1 MALWRRSGE
10 EFENSSRAR
19 EVSTFEVQMFEN
31 PHSILQQDL
40 EEITNG
46 EPMIQQTQTNES
58 DLELFKRYQTT
69 KILDEN
75 GKIIRTDQKL
85 RNDLAKRNAKL
96 VTFVINKFYSKKQK
110 HKELRSDLLQE
121 GHLGLF
127 DAIDGFKPELGF
139 KFSTY
144 ATWWIRQSVNSFL
157 LDDEPMLHIPSHIR
171 TARNKVYNAAKE
183 RSINLKDIDKSFLD
197 QISMTEKM
205 FESVMI
211 AIKTKTWNP
220 QSIEAPLSA
229 SVDNK
234 TLKDIIPCEGMELS
248 SLLDNKKIVAIA
260 KQVFSSLNERE
271 QHVLLER
278 YGIDSAGILKKGID
292 K

>member
-1 MALWRRSGE
+1 
-10 EFENSSRAR
+10 
-19 EVSTFEVQMFEN
+19 MFEN

-46 EPMIQQTQTNES
+46 EPMIQQTQTNEN

-171 TARNKVYNAAKE
+171 L
-183 RSINLKDIDKSFLD
+183 SLIH
-197 QISMTEKM
+197 ISEPTRQ
-205 FESVMI
+205 
-211 AIKTKTWNP
+211 P
-220 QSIEAPLSA
+220 
-229 SVDNK
+229 
-234 TLKDIIPCEGMELS
+234 
-248 SLLDNKKIVAIA
+248 
-260 KQVFSSLNERE
+260 
-271 QHVLLER
+271 
-278 YGIDSAGILKKGID
+278 
-292 K
+292 

>member
-1 MALWRRSGE
+1 M
-10 EFENSSRAR
+10 N
-19 EVSTFEVQMFEN
+19 
-31 PHSILQQDL
+31 QQNQAT
-40 EEITNG
+40 EI
-46 EPMIQQTQTNES
+46 
-58 DLELFKRYQTT
+58 DLELFKQYQAT
-69 KILDEN
+69 KVLDEN
-75 GKIIRTDQKL
+75 GKIIKTDRKL

-96 VTFVINKFYSKKQK
+96 VTFVINKFYSIKPK

-157 LDDEPMLHIPSHIR
+157 LDDEPLLHIPSHIR

-183 RSINLKDIDKSFLD
+183 QSIKLEDVDKAFLEG
-197 QISMTEKM
+197 IGMTEKM
-205 FESVMI
+205 FESVVV
-211 AIKTKTWNP
+211 AIKTRTWNH

-229 SVDNK
+229 SIDNK
-234 TLKDIIPCEGMELS
+234 TLRDILPSYSLELS
-248 SLLDNKKIVAIA
+248 SLLDNKKIVMIA
-260 KQVFSSLNERE
+260 KQSFAALNKRE

-278 YGIDSAGILKKGID
+278 YGIDSSKIVKKGQG